1 MHKLQEWT
9 SFKIQKLKAG
19 NYLYR
24 VNAHVL
30 LTQHISYKKRQQMCF
45 IKGVNPKQKAIE
57 TIKAF
62 PAEPGVHLLPFLPSC
77 TTETFMAALCNTYTT
92 ALW

>member
-1 MHKLQEWT
+1 
-9 SFKIQKLKAG
+9 
-19 NYLYR
+19 
-24 VNAHVL
+24 
-30 LTQHISYKKRQQMCF
+30 MCF

-77 TTETFMAALCNTYTT
+77 TTEAFMAALCNTYTT
-92 ALW
+92 AL